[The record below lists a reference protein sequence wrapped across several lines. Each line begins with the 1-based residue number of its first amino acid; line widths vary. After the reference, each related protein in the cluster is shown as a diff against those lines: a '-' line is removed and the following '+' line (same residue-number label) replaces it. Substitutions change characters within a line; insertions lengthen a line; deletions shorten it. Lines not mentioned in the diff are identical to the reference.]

1 MPARKQAVRN
11 PETWESAVSWK
22 PREPRVHRG
31 ERWLPVQSGAAGWS
45 GSERGPGPPILGG
58 PALLTFSR
66 AILAN
71 CKGIGG

>member
-31 ERWLPVQSGAAGWS
+31 RGGCRCNQELLAGVGVREAQGRLSWE
-45 GSERGPGPPILGG
+45 GRL
-58 PALLTFSR
+58 
-66 AILAN
+66 
-71 CKGIGG
+71 C